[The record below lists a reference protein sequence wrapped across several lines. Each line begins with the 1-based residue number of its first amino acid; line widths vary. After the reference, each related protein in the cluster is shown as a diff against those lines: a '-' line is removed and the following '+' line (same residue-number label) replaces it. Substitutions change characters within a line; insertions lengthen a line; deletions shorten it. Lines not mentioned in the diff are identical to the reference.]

1 MVGKKLGVDSQV
13 LVEQTIKCGELPIS
27 KLLFISG
34 AEIIESNSE
43 ITDDLLYQQINS
55 LYHTVKL
62 LAEFRFIIQSTNLG
76 IEEEPVS
83 TTVTGIDAD
92 AAIRNAETNLSLFVI
107 PNVDLNQLLVQVKL
121 QEKGNVEDFPDA
133 EIYFKVNLKKFQEAR
148 RNQLVLSAMERKYKP
163 ILDPKLFE
171 VILDLGFVKYPWEKE
186 SVPVS
191 VNEVADIIR
200 KALGDTPLN
209 KYIDEHFEILGKFY
223 AHSVINAKLLYYDYG
238 F

>member
-1 MVGKKLGVDSQV
+1 MDAQV

-34 AEIIESNSE
+34 AEIIESNSD

-62 LAEFRFIIQSTNLG
+62 LAEFRFIVQSTNLG
-76 IEEEPVS
+76 IDEEPVS
-83 TTVTGIDAD
+83 STLPGSDAE
-92 AAIRNAETNLSLFVI
+92 AASRNAETNLSLFVV
-107 PNVDLNQLLVQVKL
+107 PNVDLNQLLAQVKL

-163 ILDPKLFE
+163 ILDSKLFE
-171 VILDLGFVKYPWEKE
+171 VIVDLGFAKYPWEKE

-209 KYIDEHFEILGKFY
+209 KYIDEHFEILGKLFFLRIMLITNILVT
-223 AHSVINAKLLYYDYG
+223 SWQ
-238 F
+238 

>member
-1 MVGKKLGVDSQV
+1 M

-76 IEEEPVS
+76 IDEEPVS

-92 AAIRNAETNLSLFVI
+92 AASRNAETNLSLFVI

-209 KYIDEHFEILGKFY
+209 KYIDEHFEILGEFY
-223 AHSVINAKLLYYDYG
+223 TYSLINAKLLYYDYG